1 MKEKLLALL
10 MMAATT
16 ATAQQRKEI
25 ILTDNWQFSLTPANS
40 SEGEAG
46 GGWQTVSVPHDWAI
60 GGPFE
65 KKWDLQMV
73 AIEQNGE
80 TEATEKSG
88 RSGALPWIGE
98 GHYRRII
105 TIPAD
110 CQHAELLFD
119 GAMAEPTVSLNGQ
132 KAGYWAYGYNAFR
145 VDLTPFMNAGDNLLE
160 VDLKN
165 VEESSRWYPGAGIYR
180 PVKLIL
186 TGDNWI
192 DPWKTFIRTKELK
205 DGQATM
211 EVTVGTGSPLD
222 AMLGFEVELRDA
234 KGRLVGHQHVS
245 DINNRGEASLC
256 FTVQDPQLWSPETPY
271 LYRAHIKYM
280 QNGQLLDEVTQ
291 KFGIRTV
298 KVSKEGGFQ
307 LNGVTRKIK
316 GVCLHHDLGPLG
328 AAINK
333 AALIRQIKTMKD
345 MGCDA
350 IRTSHNMP
358 SQMQMD
364 ICDSLGM
371 MVMAESFDMW
381 IYPKCKNGYARFF
394 KDWWSRDI
402 ENLILANRNH
412 PSIVMW
418 SIGNEIPEQGSAEG
432 REISVNLQDLCHSLD
447 PTRPVTQGL
456 DHAEA
461 SIESGVAKV
470 MDVPGFNYR
479 VHKYENNIK
488 GLPQGFLL
496 GSETA
501 STVSSRGVYKFPVEV
516 TDNSQYASW
525 APTYDPNAI
534 KKADGQCSSYDLE
547 YCSWSNLPDD
557 DWVWQDDKPWVIGEF
572 VWTGYDYL
580 GEPTPYDEY
589 WPSRSSYFGICDL
602 AGLPKDRYYLYRSR
616 WRSAEGR
623 SQGENKEQH
632 TIHLLPH
639 WTWGNSKKDKGNR
652 IGKVTPVY
660 CYTDYPSGELFV
672 NGKSQGRITKNPAE
686 RLDRYRLRW
695 NNVKYEPGEVKVVV
709 YDADGNAAGEQTIR
723 TAGKPAALKLDVWTE
738 LTEHMGTDPSVSS
751 AADYTGSVPVC
762 SFAFVTVSL
771 TDAEGTLIPQADDQ
785 LTFEV
790 TGAGSFQ
797 AVCNG
802 DATSLESF
810 TQPTMKLFNGKL
822 VVIVRSGKEP
832 GILTLKVT
840 DEKRNLTKTIDIQV
854 I

>member
-1 MKEKLLALL
+1 MAVTALAQNRQE
-10 MMAATT
+10 TT
-16 ATAQQRKEI
+16 
-25 ILTDNWQFSLTPANS
+25 LTDGWLFSQDQQTWQN
-40 SEGEAG
+40 
-46 GGWQTVSVPHDWAI
+46 VCVPHDWAI
-60 GGPFE
+60 AGPFD
-65 KKWDLQMV
+65 KKWDLQKV
-73 AIEQNGE
+73 RIEQNGE
-80 TEATEKSG
+80 KEATEKSG

-98 GHYRRII
+98 GHYKRNIQ
-105 TIPAD
+105 IPAG
-110 CQHAELLFD
+110 CKHAELMFD
-119 GAMAEPTVSLNGQ
+119 GAMAEPTVYLNGQ
-132 KAGYWAYGYNAFR
+132 KAGYWAYGYNTFR
-145 VDLTPFMNAGDNLLE
+145 VDITPMMKAGDNLLE
-160 VDLKN
+160 VHLKN

-180 PVKLIL
+180 PVKLII
-186 TGDNWI
+186 TGDDRI
-192 DPWKTFIRTKELK
+192 DPWKTFIRTTQLC
-205 DGQATM
+205 DRQAVVD
-211 EVTVGTGSPLD
+211 VTVGTGSPL
-222 AMLGFEVELRDA
+222 AAHQGFEIEVRDA
-234 KGRLVGHQHVS
+234 KGKLVGHEHCSEIS
-245 DINNRGEASLC
+245 DSGEANLS
-256 FTVQDPQLWSPETPY
+256 FTIQEPHPWSPETPY
-271 LYRAHIKYM
+271 LYTAHIKYM
-280 QNGQLLDEVTQ
+280 QNGQLLDEVKQ

-328 AAINK
+328 AAVNK

-381 IYPKCKNGYARFF
+381 LYPKCKNGYARFF
-394 KDWWSRDI
+394 EDWWKKDI

-412 PSIVMW
+412 PSIIMW
-418 SIGNEIPEQGSAEG
+418 SIGNEIPEQGSAQG
-432 REISVNLQDLCHSLD
+432 KEISENLQNACHSLD

-461 SIESGVAKV
+461 SIKSGVATT

-479 VHKYENNIK
+479 VHKYQNSI
-488 GLPQGFLL
+488 GQLPQGFLL

-525 APTYDPNAI
+525 APSYDPQAI
-534 KKADGQCSSYDLE
+534 LKADGQCSSYDLE

-557 DWVWQDDKPWVIGEF
+557 DWVWQDDKDWVIGEF

-602 AGLPKDRYYLYRSR
+602 AGLPKDRYWLYRSR
-616 WRSAEGR
+616 W
-623 SQGENKEQH
+623 NKDEH

-639 WTWGNSKKDKGNR
+639 WTWGLSKKDKGNR

-660 CYTDYPSGELFV
+660 CYTDYPTGELFV
-672 NGKSQGRITKNPAE
+672 NGKSQGKISKNPAE

-695 NNVKYEPGEVKVVV
+695 NNVKYEPGEIKVVV
-709 YDADGNAAGEQTIR
+709 YDAQGNKAGEQTVK
-723 TAGKPAALKLDVWTE
+723 TAGKPAALKLEAWTQNSP
-738 LTEHMGTDPSVSS
+738 LLKPNGD
-751 AADYTGSVPVC
+751 DL
-762 SFAFVTVSL
+762 AFITVSL
-771 TDAEGTLIPQADDQ
+771 TDADGTLIPQADDQ

-790 TGAGSFQ
+790 TGAGSFE

-810 TQPTMKLFNGKL
+810 KAPTMKLFNGQL
-822 VVIVRSGKEP
+822 VVVVRSAKET
-832 GILTLKVT
+832 GTLTLKVT
-840 DEKRNLTKTIDIQV
+840 DEKLKLSKSIDIAVQ
-854 I
+854 